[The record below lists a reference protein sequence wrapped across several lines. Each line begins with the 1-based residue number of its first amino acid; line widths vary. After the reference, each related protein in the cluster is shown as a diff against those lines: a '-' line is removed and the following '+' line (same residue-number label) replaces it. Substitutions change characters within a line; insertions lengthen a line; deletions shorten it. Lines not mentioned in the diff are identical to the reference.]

1 MTPLSQERKYLIV
14 IALVVC
20 IPIMSGFFAAYLL
33 IVILMLIRLEAI
45 YFSNRMD
52 FHWLAFL
59 HLSPSP
65 MKISIQ
71 LYLWCSLAHN
81 YMVMHLNE

>member
-1 MTPLSQERKYLIV
+1 MTPLSQEWKYLIV

-33 IVILMLIRLEAI
+33 IVILMLIRLEAFI
-45 YFSNRMD
+45 SRSMGMD

-71 LYLWCSLAHN
+71 LYL
-81 YMVMHLNE
+81 